1 MRMNKHA
8 LSTRILQTTKALF
21 SPSNRKTVEAYN
33 KHAEEYIEH
42 TYQDIDMYAPEM
54 REWIDAALLN
64 IEPKGTIFEIGSA
77 TLRDATY
84 IRKQGFRVICS
95 DAAPKFV
102 QLMRDQ
108 GEEALD
114 FNVLEDQFPES
125 YDMIFANGVLSHFT
139 PQDMTSVLANIY
151 DHLKEN
157 GIFAFSIKYGTGEEW
172 ITEKFNDGRFTHYWK
187 IEEIFDLLQ
196 ESGFSI
202 EFENNN
208 RGSFPSHRWLN
219 IVCRKM

>member
-1 MRMNKHA
+1 MNKHA
-8 LSTRILQTTKALF
+8 LSTKILKTTKALF
-21 SPSNRKTVEAYN
+21 SSSNRKTVAAYD
-33 KHAEEYIEH
+33 KHAKEYIRH

-54 REWIDAALLN
+54 REWIDASLLN
-64 IEPKGTIFEIGSA
+64 IKPEGTIFEIGSA
-77 TLRDATY
+77 TLRDAAY
-84 IRKQGFRVICS
+84 MRQQGFNVVCS
-95 DAAPKFV
+95 DAAQKFV
-102 QLMRDQ
+102 SLMQEQ
-108 GEEALD
+108 GEKALL
-114 FNVLEDQFPES
+114 FNVLEDKFPAS

-139 PQDMTSVLANIY
+139 PQEITAVLDNIY
-151 DHLKEN
+151 EHLDEN

-187 IEEIFDLLQ
+187 LEEIFDLLQ

-202 EFENNN
+202 VFENNN